1 MRNVEL
7 MWLTARLTPDF
18 KTITDFRKDNGEA
31 IQLVCKQFVELCRK
45 IGLLNTQAVA
55 VDGSTFKAQNNRDEN
70 FTTAKMQRRLD
81 EIDKS
86 IARYLARIAS
96 TDLQDSKAAKAK
108 VKSLHKKTI
117 LPKRL
122 PVIFWKSA
130 MVFISCIID
139 NSL

>member
-1 MRNVEL
+1 

-70 FTTAKMQRRLD
+70 FTTAKM
-81 EIDKS
+81 
-86 IARYLARIAS
+86 
-96 TDLQDSKAAKAK
+96 
-108 VKSLHKKTI
+108 
-117 LPKRL
+117 
-122 PVIFWKSA
+122 
-130 MVFISCIID
+130 
-139 NSL
+139 